1 MSGHALAR
9 DTTAFG
15 SEDGGTID
23 VSIVVPVYNER
34 PTLGAVFDECRAA
47 LDPLGIQWELIFV
60 DDGSNDGSI
69 DEIAALQ
76 QRDPRARGLRLRANL
91 GKSAAL
97 AVGFRAAR
105 GARLVTMDGDL
116 QDDPA
121 EIPAMLAGLDAGSDL
136 VCGWKVDRQDSLAR
150 VVASRLFNG
159 MSRLVSGIELHD
171 VNCGLKAFRREVTR
185 EVPLYGELH
194 RFIPMLAAG
203 QGFRVTEQP
212 VAHRPRAFGRSRY
225 GWSRALRGAMDMITV
240 ICLTRYNRRP
250 AHFFSLPGAALIMVG
265 STLCAYVAALRIVY
279 GHILGRHPLLIF
291 AVLLV
296 VVGVQLF
303 TTGLVGEM
311 LVDAGRRVDDD
322 YQRAR
327 KVG

>member
-1 MSGHALAR
+1 MSGYALAR
-9 DTTAFG
+9 DTSAQ
-15 SEDGGTID
+15 SSGGASLD
-23 VSIVVPVYNER
+23 VSVVVPVYNEK
-34 PTLGAVFDECRAA
+34 PTLAALFDQCRAA
-47 LDPLGIQWELIFV
+47 LDPLGLSWELVFV
-60 DDGSNDGSI
+60 DDGSNDGSF
-69 DEIAALQ
+69 DEIAVLQ
-76 QRDPRARGLRLRANL
+76 ARDPRARGLRLRTNL
-91 GKSAAL
+91 GKAAAL

-121 EIPAMLAGLDAGSDL
+121 EIPAMLAGLDAGADL

-150 VVASRLFNG
+150 VMASRLFNG
-159 MSRLVSGIELHD
+159 LSRFVSGIELHD
-171 VNCGLKAFRREVTR
+171 VNCGLKAFRREVTA

-194 RFIPMLAAG
+194 RFIPLLAAG
-203 QGFRVTEQP
+203 QGFRVTEQA

-265 STLCAYVAALRIVY
+265 SLVCSYIAGLRIVY
-279 GHILGRHPLLIF
+279 GDIQSRHPLLIF

-322 YQRAR
+322 FDRAR
-327 KVG
+327 KIG

>member
-9 DTTAFG
+9 DTTAMA
-15 SEDGGTID
+15 SGGAPID
-23 VSIVVPVYNER
+23 VSVVVPVYNER
-34 PTLGAVFDECRAA
+34 PTLSALFDQCRAA
-47 LDPLGIQWELIFV
+47 LDPLGIRWELVFV
-60 DDGSNDGSI
+60 DDGSNDGSF

-76 QRDPRARGLRLRANL
+76 ARDPRARGLRLRTNL

-105 GARLVTMDGDL
+105 GERLVTMDGDL

-121 EIPAMLAGLDAGSDL
+121 EIPRLLAGLDAGADL
-136 VCGWKVDRQDSLAR
+136 VCGWKTGRQDSLAR
-150 VVASRLFNG
+150 VIASRLFNG
-159 MSRLVSGIELHD
+159 LSRFVSGVELHD
-171 VNCGLKAFRREVTR
+171 VNCGLKAYRREVAT

-194 RFIPMLAAG
+194 RFIPLLAAG
-203 QGFRVTEQP
+203 QGFRVTEQA

-225 GWSRALRGAMDMITV
+225 GWSRAFRGAMDMITV

-250 AHFFSLPGAALIMVG
+250 AHFFSLPGAVFMMVG
-265 STLCAYVAALRIVY
+265 SVVCTYIAGLRLVY
-279 GHILGRHPLLIF
+279 GDIQSRHPLLIF
-291 AVLLV
+291 GVLLM

-327 KVG
+327 KIG

>member
-1 MSGHALAR
+1 MSEPALAHDAR
-9 DTTAFG
+9 GA
-15 SEDGGTID
+15 SLD
-23 VSIVVPVYNER
+23 VTVVVPVYNER
-34 PTLGAVFDECRAA
+34 PTLGALFDECRAA
-47 LDPLGIQWELIFV
+47 LDPIGVTWELIYV
-60 DDGSNDGSI
+60 DDGSNDGSF

-76 QRDPRARGLRLRANL
+76 KRDPRCRGLRLRTNL
-91 GKSAAL
+91 GKAAAL

-121 EIPAMLAGLDAGSDL
+121 EVPRMLAALDAGADL
-136 VCGWKVDRQDSLAR
+136 VCGWKVDRQDSLSR
-150 VVASRLFNG
+150 VVASRIFNG
-159 MSRLVSGIELHD
+159 ASRLVSNVELHD
-171 VNCGLKAFRREVTR
+171 MNCGLKAFRREVTA

-225 GWSRALRGAMDMITV
+225 GWSRALRGMMDMITV

-250 AHFFSLPGAALIMVG
+250 AHFFSLPGAALVMVG
-265 STLCAYVAALRIVY
+265 SLLCAYIAALRIVY
-279 GHILGRHPLLIF
+279 GNIQSRHPLLIF

-322 YQRAR
+322 YHRAR
-327 KVG
+327 KIG

>member
-1 MSGHALAR
+1 MSAPAR
-9 DTTAFG
+9 APAAAAPV
-15 SEDGGTID
+15 D

-34 PTLGAVFDECRAA
+34 PTIAALFAECRAA
-47 LDPLGIQWELIFV
+47 LDPLGLAWEVVFV
-60 DDGSNDGSI
+60 DDGSSDGSF
-69 DEIAALQ
+69 EVVTALQ
-76 QRDPRARGLRLRANL
+76 AGDPRCRGLRLRTNL
-91 GKSAAL
+91 GKAAAL

-105 GARLVTMDGDL
+105 GERLVTMDGDL

-121 EIPAMLAGLDAGSDL
+121 EVPRLLAALDAGADL
-136 VCGWKVDRQDSLAR
+136 VCGWKVDRQDSLSR
-150 VVASRLFNG
+150 VAASRVFNAV
-159 MSRLVSGIELHD
+159 SRLASGVELHD
-171 VNCGLKAFRREVTR
+171 MNCGLKAFRREVTT

-212 VAHRPRAFGRSRY
+212 VSHRPRAFGRSRY
-225 GWSRALRGAMDMITV
+225 GWSRALRGMMDMITV

-250 AHFFSLPGAALIMVG
+250 AHFFSLPGAALVMIGGV
-265 STLCAYVAALRIVY
+265 LCGYIALLRVMY
-279 GHILGRHPLLIF
+279 GNIQSRHPLLIF

-322 YQRAR
+322 YHRAR
-327 KVG
+327 KIG

>member
-9 DTTAFG
+9 DTTAM
-15 SEDGGTID
+15 SSGGAPID

-34 PTLGAVFDECRAA
+34 PSLGSVFDECRAA
-47 LDPLGIQWELIFV
+47 LDPLGLQWELIFV
-60 DDGSNDGSI
+60 DDGSSDGSF

-76 QRDPRARGLRLRANL
+76 ARDPRARGLRLRTNL
-91 GKSAAL
+91 GKAAAL

-105 GARLVTMDGDL
+105 GERLVTMDGDL

-121 EIPAMLAGLDAGSDL
+121 EIPRMLAGLDAGADL

-159 MSRLVSGIELHD
+159 LSRFVSGIELHD
-171 VNCGLKAFRREVTR
+171 VNCGLKAFRREVTA

-194 RFIPMLAAG
+194 RFIPLLAAG
-203 QGFRVTEQP
+203 QGFRVAEQA
-212 VAHRPRAFGRSRY
+212 VAHRPRAYGSSRY

-265 STLCAYVAALRIVY
+265 GVLCAYIAGLRVWY
-279 GHILGRHPLLIF
+279 GDIQSRHPLLIF

-322 YQRAR
+322 YHRAR
-327 KVG
+327 KIG

>member
-1 MSGHALAR
+1 MSGHAFAR
-9 DTTAFG
+9 DTTAPSSSG
-15 SEDGGTID
+15 DAVE
-23 VSIVVPVYNER
+23 VSVVVPVYNER
-34 PTLGAVFDECRAA
+34 PTLVPLFEQCRAA
-47 LDPLGIQWELIFV
+47 LDPLGITWELVFV
-60 DDGSNDGSI
+60 DDGSNDGSF

-76 QRDPRARGLRLRANL
+76 TRDPRARGLRLRTNR
-91 GKSAAL
+91 GKAAAL

-105 GARLVTMDGDL
+105 GERLVTMDGDL

-121 EIPAMLAGLDAGSDL
+121 EIPRMLAGLEAGADL

-159 MSRLVSGIELHD
+159 LSRFVSGIELHD
-171 VNCGLKAFRREVTR
+171 VNCGLKAFRREVTA

-194 RFIPMLAAG
+194 RFIPLLAAG
-203 QGFRVTEQP
+203 QGFRVTEQA

-250 AHFFSLPGAALIMVG
+250 AHFFSLPGAALIMIGGV
-265 STLCAYVAALRIVY
+265 LCSYIAGLRVVY
-279 GHILGRHPLLIF
+279 GDIQSRHPLLIF

-311 LVDAGRRVDDD
+311 LVDASRRVDDD
-322 YQRAR
+322 YHRAR
-327 KVG
+327 KIG

>member
-1 MSGHALAR
+1 MSGTALAR
-9 DTTAFG
+9 DTTPLSA
-15 SEDGGTID
+15 GGAVD
-23 VSIVVPVYNER
+23 VSVVVPVYNER
-34 PTLGAVFDECRAA
+34 PTLGALFDECRAA
-47 LDPLGIQWELIFV
+47 LDPLGIRWELVFV
-60 DDGSNDGSI
+60 DDGSNDGSFH
-69 DEIAALQ
+69 EIEALQ
-76 QRDPRARGLRLRANL
+76 ARDPRARGLRLRTNL
-91 GKSAAL
+91 GKAAAL

-105 GARLVTMDGDL
+105 GDRLVTMDGDL

-121 EIPAMLAGLDAGSDL
+121 EVPRMLAGLDAGADL
-136 VCGWKVDRQDSLAR
+136 VCGWKIDRQDSIAR
-150 VVASRLFNG
+150 VVASRLFNAL
-159 MSRLVSGIELHD
+159 SRFVSGIELHD
-171 VNCGLKAFRREVTR
+171 VNCGLKAFRREVTA

-194 RFIPMLAAG
+194 RFIPLLAAG
-203 QGFRVTEQP
+203 QGFRVSEQP

-250 AHFFSLPGAALIMVG
+250 AHFFSLPGAALIMIGGVF
-265 STLCAYVAALRIVY
+265 CAYIAALRVVY
-279 GHILGRHPLLIF
+279 GNIQSRHPLLIF

-327 KVG
+327 KIG

>member
-1 MSGHALAR
+1 MSGQALAR
-9 DTTAFG
+9 GTTAMSSSG
-15 SEDGGTID
+15 APID
-23 VSIVVPVYNER
+23 VSVVVPVYNER
-34 PTLGAVFDECRAA
+34 PTLGALFEQCRAA
-47 LDPLGIQWELIFV
+47 LDPLGLQWELVFV
-60 DDGSNDGSI
+60 DDGSNDGSFE
-69 DEIAALQ
+69 EIGALQ
-76 QRDPRARGLRLRANL
+76 KHDPRARGLRLRTNL
-91 GKSAAL
+91 GKAAAL

-105 GARLVTMDGDL
+105 GERLVTMDGDL

-121 EIPAMLAGLDAGSDL
+121 EIPRMLAGLDAGSDL

-159 MSRLVSGIELHD
+159 LSRFVSGVELHD
-171 VNCGLKAFRREVTR
+171 VNCGLKAFRREVTA

-194 RFIPMLAAG
+194 RFIPLLAAG
-203 QGFRVTEQP
+203 QGFRVTEQA

-250 AHFFSLPGAALIMVG
+250 AHFFSLPGAALIIIG
-265 STLCAYVAALRIVY
+265 SLICSYIAALRIVY
-279 GHILGRHPLLIF
+279 GNIQSRHPLLIF

-322 YQRAR
+322 YHRAR
-327 KVG
+327 KIG

>member
-1 MSGHALAR
+1 MSEPAFADDRMAR
-9 DTTAFG
+9 SSGA
-15 SEDGGTID
+15 SLD
-23 VSIVVPVYNER
+23 VSVVVPVYNER
-34 PTLGAVFDECRAA
+34 PTLGALFDECRAA
-47 LDPLGIQWELIFV
+47 LDPLGIAWELIFV
-60 DDGSNDGSI
+60 DDGSNDGSF
-69 DEIAALQ
+69 DEIAVLQ
-76 QRDPRARGLRLRANL
+76 GRDPRCRGLRLRTNL
-91 GKSAAL
+91 GKAAAL

-105 GARLVTMDGDL
+105 GERLVTMDGDL

-121 EIPAMLAGLDAGSDL
+121 EVPGMLAALDAGADL
-136 VCGWKVDRQDSLAR
+136 VCGWKVDRQDSLSR
-150 VVASRLFNG
+150 VVASRIFNG
-159 MSRLVSGIELHD
+159 VSRFVSNVELHD
-171 VNCGLKAFRREVTR
+171 MNCGLKAFRREVTA

-225 GWSRALRGAMDMITV
+225 GWSRALRGMMDMITV

-250 AHFFSLPGAALIMVG
+250 AHFFSLPGAALVMVG
-265 STLCAYVAALRIVY
+265 TVLCGYIAALRIVY
-279 GHILGRHPLLIF
+279 GNIQSRHPLLIF

-322 YQRAR
+322 FHRAR
-327 KVG
+327 KIG

>member
-9 DTTAFG
+9 DTTAMA
-15 SEDGGTID
+15 SGGVPID
-23 VSIVVPVYNER
+23 VSVVVPVYNER
-34 PTLGAVFDECRAA
+34 PTLSALFDQCRAA
-47 LDPLGIQWELIFV
+47 LDPLGIRWELVFV
-60 DDGSNDGSI
+60 DDGSNDGSF

-76 QRDPRARGLRLRANL
+76 ARDPRARGLRLRTNL

-105 GARLVTMDGDL
+105 GERLVTMDGDL

-121 EIPAMLAGLDAGSDL
+121 EIPRLLAGLDAGADL
-136 VCGWKVDRQDSLAR
+136 VCGWKTDRQDSLAR
-150 VVASRLFNG
+150 VIASRLFNG
-159 MSRLVSGIELHD
+159 LSRLVSGVELHD
-171 VNCGLKAFRREVTR
+171 VNCGLKAYRREVAT

-194 RFIPMLAAG
+194 RFIPLLAAG
-203 QGFRVTEQP
+203 QGFRVTEQA

-225 GWSRALRGAMDMITV
+225 GWSRAFRGAMDMITV

-265 STLCAYVAALRIVY
+265 SVVCTYIAGLRLVY
-279 GHILGRHPLLIF
+279 GDIQSRHPLLIF

-311 LVDAGRRVDDD
+311 LVEAGDRGDDD
-322 YQRAR
+322 YQRAS
-327 KVG
+327 KIG

>member
-9 DTTAFG
+9 DTTAM
-15 SEDGGTID
+15 SSGGASID
-23 VSIVVPVYNER
+23 VSVVVPVYNER
-34 PTLGAVFDECRAA
+34 PSLGVLFDQCRAA
-47 LDPLGIQWELIFV
+47 LDPLGLQWELVFV
-60 DDGSNDGSI
+60 DDGSNDGSF

-76 QRDPRARGLRLRANL
+76 ARDPRARGLRLRTNL

-105 GARLVTMDGDL
+105 GERVVTIDGDL

-121 EIPAMLAGLDAGSDL
+121 EIPRLLAGLDAGADL
-136 VCGWKVDRQDSLAR
+136 VCGWKTDRRDSLAR

-159 MSRLVSGIELHD
+159 LSRFVSGVELHD
-171 VNCGLKAFRREVTR
+171 VNCGLKAYRREVTA

-194 RFIPMLAAG
+194 RFIPLLAAG
-203 QGFRVTEQP
+203 QGFRVTEQA

-225 GWSRALRGAMDMITV
+225 GWSRALRGLMDMITV

-250 AHFFSLPGAALIMVG
+250 AHFFSLPGAALIMIG
-265 STLCAYVAALRIVY
+265 SLLCTYIAGLRVMY
-279 GHILGRHPLLIF
+279 GDIQSRHPLLIF

-311 LVDAGRRVDDD
+311 LVDAGRRIDDD
-322 YQRAR
+322 YHRAH
-327 KVG
+327 KIG

>member
-1 MSGHALAR
+1 MSGTALAR
-9 DTTAFG
+9 DTTTTSPEAE
-15 SEDGGTID
+15 SLD
-23 VSIVVPVYNER
+23 VSVVVPVYNER
-34 PTLGAVFDECRAA
+34 PTLGSLFDQCRAA
-47 LDPLGIQWELIFV
+47 LDPLGIRWELIFV
-60 DDGSNDGSI
+60 DDGSNDGSFE
-69 DEIAALQ
+69 EIAALQ
-76 QRDPRARGLRLRANL
+76 ARDPRARGLRLRTNM
-91 GKSAAL
+91 GKAAAL

-105 GARLVTMDGDL
+105 GERLVTMDGDL

-121 EIPAMLAGLDAGSDL
+121 EVPRMLATLDGGADL
-136 VCGWKVDRQDSLAR
+136 VCGWKVDRQDSLSR

-159 MSRLVSGIELHD
+159 LSRWVSGVELHD
-171 VNCGLKAFRREVTR
+171 VNCGLKAFRREVTTS
-185 EVPLYGELH
+185 VPLYGELH
-194 RFIPMLAAG
+194 RFIPLLAAG
-203 QGFRVTEQP
+203 QGFRVTEQA

-265 STLCAYVAALRIVY
+265 SVLCGYVAALRIVY
-279 GHILGRHPLLIF
+279 GNIQSRHPLLIF

-322 YQRAR
+322 YHRAR
-327 KVG
+327 KIG

>member
-1 MSGHALAR
+1 MSGSALAR
-9 DTTAFG
+9 DTTVMSSSG
-15 SEDGGTID
+15 PVD
-23 VSIVVPVYNER
+23 VSVVVPVYNER
-34 PTLGAVFDECRAA
+34 PTLGSLFDQCRDA
-47 LDPLGIQWELIFV
+47 LDPLGVAWELIFV

-76 QRDPRARGLRLRANL
+76 ARDPRARGLRLRTNL
-91 GKSAAL
+91 GKAAAL

-105 GARLVTMDGDL
+105 GDRLVTMDGDL

-121 EIPAMLAGLDAGSDL
+121 EVPRMLAALDAGADL
-136 VCGWKVDRQDSLAR
+136 VCGWKVDRQDSLSR

-159 MSRLVSGIELHD
+159 LSRFVSGIELHD
-171 VNCGLKAFRREVTR
+171 VNCGLKAFRREVTTS
-185 EVPLYGELH
+185 VPLYGELH
-194 RFIPMLAAG
+194 RFIPLLAAG
-203 QGFRVTEQP
+203 QGFHVTEQP

-225 GWSRALRGAMDMITV
+225 GWSRAHRGAMDMITV

-250 AHFFSLPGAALIMVG
+250 AHFFSLPGAALVMVG
-265 STLCAYVAALRIVY
+265 SVLCTYIAALRIVY
-279 GHILGRHPLLIF
+279 GNIQSRHPLLIF

-296 VVGVQLF
+296 MVGVQLF

-322 YQRAR
+322 YDRAR
-327 KVG
+327 KIG